1 MRVETSTGVSGQA
14 VGQTHQQQVIQA
26 NGIRMNSMTLGEY
39 VCVNQD
45 DVPSS
50 LVREDKLLTIHTLF
64 YLSSNP

>member
-1 MRVETSTGVSGQA
+1 
-14 VGQTHQQQVIQA
+14 
-26 NGIRMNSMTLGEY
+26 MTLGEY

-64 YLSSNP
+64 YLSSNPQHFVHCQ